1 MEHAALIA
9 LTAFTT
15 TCFLLIAYYTL
26 YPIDPQI
33 IPSPLHIIPSLP
45 EDEIQKLPYQPD
57 FFPGARDV
65 ETEYGSIRV
74 YEWGPETGPKVVLI
88 HGMSTCTMT
97 LGPIAKALV
106 SRGCRVLL
114 FDLFGRGFSDGVGDL
129 PYDIRLYTTQVLL
142 ALASSPLSWTGS
154 NSLRVI
160 GYSLGGAIAASFAVD
175 FPHMVSSLILLAP
188 AGLIR
193 STDLGLTFW
202 FLFKSGLVPKRV
214 LHALMRVQLRSTT
227 NSGAVKEQHCSPQET
242 DKNPTDLWTA
252 SPSVNKLS
260 LQEQVSAYMPWIVT
274 HHRGFVPAFTSCARF
289 SPLTHQHR
297 VWLALGK
304 RKVGSTAVI
313 IGDADEV
320 LNTMWYE
327 KNGLP
332 LLGGQ
337 ERVMWKVLP
346 GSHDFV
352 MTAPELIM
360 SEIDVFWGLHV

>member
-1 MEHAALIA
+1 MEHVALIA

-15 TCFLLIAYYTL
+15 FCFLLIAYYTL
-26 YPIDPQI
+26 YPTDPQI
-33 IPSPLHIIPSLP
+33 IPSPLHISRSLP
-45 EDEIQKLPYQPD
+45 EEEIKNLPYQPD

-88 HGMSTCTMT
+88 HGMSTCAMT

-154 NSLRVI
+154 NSLRLI

-202 FLFKSGLVPKRV
+202 FLFKS
-214 LHALMRVQLRSTT
+214 
-227 NSGAVKEQHCSPQET
+227 
-242 DKNPTDLWTA
+242 
-252 SPSVNKLS
+252 
-260 LQEQVSAYMPWIVT
+260 
-274 HHRGFVPAFTSCARF
+274 
-289 SPLTHQHR
+289 
-297 VWLALGK
+297 
-304 RKVGSTAVI
+304 
-313 IGDADEV
+313 
-320 LNTMWYE
+320 
-327 KNGLP
+327 
-332 LLGGQ
+332 
-337 ERVMWKVLP
+337 
-346 GSHDFV
+346 
-352 MTAPELIM
+352 
-360 SEIDVFWGLHV
+360 

>member
-1 MEHAALIA
+1 MDNISLIA
-9 LTAFTT
+9 VTAFTT
-15 TCFLLIAYYTL
+15 FCFLLVAYYSL

-33 IPSPLHIIPSLP
+33 IPSPLHIIASLP
-45 EDEIQKLPYQPD
+45 EEEVQKLPYQPNC
-57 FFPGARDV
+57 FPGARDV
-65 ETEYGSIRV
+65 ETEYGFIRV

-97 LGPIAKALV
+97 LGPIAEALV

-114 FDLFGRGFSDGVGDL
+114 FDLFGRGYSDGVGDL

-142 ALASSPLSWTGS
+142 VLASSPLSWTGS

-160 GYSLGGAIAASFAVD
+160 GYSLGGAIAASFTVT

-214 LHALMRVQLRSTT
+214 LHTLMRGQLRSTA
-227 NSGAVKEQHCSPQET
+227 NSGRIEEQHCFHQ
-242 DKNPTDLWTA
+242 KNEEKPTDLGTT
-252 SPSVNKLS
+252 SQSVNKQS
-260 LQEQVSAYMPWIVT
+260 LQERTAAYMPWIVA

-289 SPLTHQHR
+289 SPLTNQQR
-297 VWLALGK
+297 VWRALGK
-304 RKVGSTAVI
+304 RKMGSTAVI
-313 IGDADEV
+313 IGDADEFV
-320 LNTMWYE
+320 NAAWYE

-332 LLGGQ
+332 LLGGK
-337 ERVMWKVLP
+337 EHVVWKVLP

-360 SEIDVFWGLHV
+360 REIDVLWGLPA

>member
-1 MEHAALIA
+1 MSPALN
-9 LTAFTT
+9 
-15 TCFLLIAYYTL
+15 
-26 YPIDPQI
+26 IDRT
-33 IPSPLHIIPSLP
+33 H
-45 EDEIQKLPYQPD
+45 KLK
-57 FFPGARDV
+57 
-65 ETEYGSIRV
+65 YGSIRV

-97 LGPIAKALV
+97 LWPIAEALV

-154 NSLRVI
+154 NSLRII
-160 GYSLGGAIAASFAVD
+160 GYSLGGAIAASFTVN

-214 LHALMRVQLRSTT
+214 LHALMRVQFRRNT
-227 NSGAVKEQHCSPQET
+227 NSGRLKEKHCSPQEA
-242 DKNPTDLWTA
+242 DKNPTDPRTA
-252 SPSVNKLS
+252 GSSINKLS
-260 LQEQVSAYMPWIVT
+260 LQEQVSAYMPWIVA

-289 SPLTHQHR
+289 SPLTNQHR
-297 VWLALGK
+297 VWRSLGK
-304 RKVGSTAVI
+304 RKMGSTAVI
-313 IGDADEV
+313 IGDEDEV
-320 LNTMWYE
+320 LNTAWYE

-337 ERVMWKVLP
+337 EHVIWKVLP

-360 SEIDVFWGLHV
+360 REVDIIWGLHA